1 MTADAST
8 TRRPT
13 IYDVAKRAGVSKSL
27 VSLVLTNSPSVRP
40 AKRAAVMTAIEEL
53 GYRPS
58 RAATTLASRETKSIG
73 LVIDD
78 YRNLWFVGL
87 LRGMQQ
93 ELGPLGYQVTV
104 ADSAAEA
111 DPGEGTVEKLLS
123 MHIAGLVIAME
134 PRESMLHTPWT
145 PTVVAGW
152 RDKVPEEADLIAN
165 DDEAG
170 GRLAASHLLELGHTK
185 IGHLTGSGG
194 AAAHRRAGFHARTA
208 EAGVPLR
215 LWGLD
220 QGTTEEDGYQ
230 AALALLEHFPDT
242 TAIFAANDTMAVGA
256 LAAIKARRSS
266 VPQDISVLGYDNSPM
281 AQSRYLDISSI
292 DDKSEEVG
300 ILTAQALIS
309 RIADP
314 SRPPQR
320 TLVQP
325 TVVSRGTTAPL
336 KP

>member
-1 MTADAST
+1 
-8 TRRPT
+8 
-13 IYDVAKRAGVSKSL
+13 
-27 VSLVLTNSPSVRP
+27 VSLVLTNSSSVRP
-40 AKRAAVMTAIEEL
+40 AKREAVLAAIQEL

-93 ELGPLGYQVTV
+93 ELGPQGYQVTV
-104 ADSAAEA
+104 VDSAAEA
-111 DPGEGTVEKLLS
+111 APEEQALGRMLS
-123 MHIAGLVIAME
+123 MHLAGLVIAME
-134 PRESMLHTPWT
+134 PRELMLAPAWV

-152 RDKVPEEADLIAN
+152 RDKVPTDADLIAN

-170 GRLAASHLLELGHTK
+170 GRLAAAHLLDLGHTK
-185 IGHLTGSGG
+185 IGHLTGEGG

-208 EAGVPLR
+208 ESGVPLR
-215 LWGLD
+215 LWG
-220 QGTTEEDGYQ
+220 QGKGTTEEDGYQ

-256 LAAIKARRSS
+256 LAAIKSRGLS
-266 VPQDISVLGYDNSPM
+266 VPHDISILGYDNSPM

-292 DDKSEEVG
+292 DDKSEEIG
-300 ILTAQALIS
+300 MLTARALLS
-309 RIADP
+309 RIEDQTREP
-314 SRPPQR
+314 MR

-325 TVVSRGTTAPL
+325 TLVSRGTTAACR
-336 KP
+336 

>member
-1 MTADAST
+1 MTVHAPP

-40 AKRAAVMTAIEEL
+40 AKREAVMAAIQEL
-53 GYRPS
+53 DYRPS
-58 RAATTLASRETKSIG
+58 RAATALASRETKSIG

-93 ELGPLGYQVTV
+93 QLGPLGYQVTV

-111 DPGEGTVEKLLS
+111 EPGQGTVERLLS
-123 MHIAGLVIAME
+123 THLAGLVIAME
-134 PRESMLHTPWT
+134 PRSSMLKTAWV

-152 RDKVPEEADLIAN
+152 RDIVPAAADLIAN

-170 GRLAASHLLELGHTK
+170 GRLAASHLLDLGHTK

-194 AAAHRRAGFHARTA
+194 AAAHRRAGFHARTD
-208 EAGVPLR
+208 ESGVSLR
-215 LWGLD
+215 LSGQG

-230 AALALLEHFPDT
+230 AAISLLARFPDT

-256 LAAIKARRSS
+256 MAAIKARGLL
-266 VPQDISVLGYDNSPM
+266 VPQDISVLGYDNSPL
-281 AQSRYLDISSI
+281 AQSRYLDISSV
-292 DDKSEEVG
+292 DDRSEEVG
-300 ILTAQALIS
+300 ILTAQALLS
-309 RIADP
+309 RIKDP
-314 SRPPQR
+314 TREPLR

-325 TVVSRGTTAPL
+325 TVVSRGTTAPHT
-336 KP
+336 

>member
-1 MTADAST
+1 M
-8 TRRPT
+8 
-13 IYDVAKRAGVSKSL
+13 
-27 VSLVLTNSPSVRP
+27 
-40 AKRAAVMTAIEEL
+40 AAIQEL
-53 GYRPS
+53 DYRPS

-111 DPGEGTVEKLLS
+111 EPGKGTVERLLS
-123 MHIAGLVIAME
+123 MHLAGLVIAME
-134 PRESMLHTPWT
+134 PRTSMLNPAWV

-152 RDKVPEEADLIAN
+152 RDKVPAEADLIAN

-170 GRLAASHLLELGHTK
+170 GRLAASHLLDLGHTK

-194 AAAHRRAGFHARTA
+194 AAAHRRTGFHARTA
-208 EAGVPLR
+208 ESGIPLR
-215 LWGLD
+215 LWG
-220 QGTTEEDGYQ
+220 QGKGTTEEDGYQ

-256 LAAIKARRSS
+256 MAAIKARSLS

-281 AQSRYLDISSI
+281 AQSRYLDISSV
-292 DDKSEEVG
+292 DDRSEEVG
-300 ILTAQALIS
+300 ILTAQALLS
-309 RIADP
+309 RIENP
-314 SRPPQR
+314 SRQPLR

-325 TVVSRGTTAPL
+325 RVISRGTTAPL
-336 KP
+336 TT

>member
-1 MTADAST
+1 MTADASRS
-8 TRRPT
+8 RRPT
-13 IYDVAKRAGVSKSL
+13 IYDVATRAGVSKSL
-27 VSLVLTNSPSVRP
+27 VSLVLTNSASVRP
-40 AKRAAVMTAIEEL
+40 AKRAAVLAAIQEL

-104 ADSAAEA
+104 ADSAEEVVA
-111 DPGEGTVEKLLS
+111 GEGTVERLLS

-152 RDKVPEEADLIAN
+152 RDKIPEASDLIAN

-170 GRLAASHLLELGHTK
+170 GRLAANTLLELGHTK

-194 AAAHRRAGFHARTA
+194 AAAHRRSGFHTRTA
-208 EAGVPLR
+208 EAGIPLR
-215 LWGLD
+215 LWGMGH
-220 QGTTEEDGYQ
+220 GTTEEDGYQ
-230 AALALLEHFPDT
+230 AAVALLEHFPDT

-256 LAAIKARRSS
+256 LAAIKARGLS
-266 VPQDISVLGYDNSPM
+266 VPGDISVLGYDNSPL
-281 AQSRYLDISSI
+281 AKSRYLDITSI

-300 ILTAQALIS
+300 LLTAQALMS

-314 SRPPQR
+314 GRPPQR

-325 TVVSRGTTAPL
+325 AIVSRGTTAPL
-336 KP
+336 AP